1 MKHTAMTISYV
12 VGDKL
17 YLNITNACPCHCV
30 FCIRNNGDGA
40 YDSDPLWLE
49 HMPTLTEIKNDLK
62 KRNLSE
68 YTEIVFCGYGEPTTR
83 FDTLLDVCDYL
94 KKIPECPK
102 IRLNTNGLTD
112 LMTKKNTPPL
122 LKGRIDAVS
131 VSLNAGDWETY
142 GKVTKP
148 NFDYKTSFEAVCKYI
163 TDCKQYIPEVTTSL
177 VDVISKEQIE
187 KAKAKA
193 DELGVT
199 LRIRAYEH

>member
-1 MKHTAMTISYV
+1 MTISYV